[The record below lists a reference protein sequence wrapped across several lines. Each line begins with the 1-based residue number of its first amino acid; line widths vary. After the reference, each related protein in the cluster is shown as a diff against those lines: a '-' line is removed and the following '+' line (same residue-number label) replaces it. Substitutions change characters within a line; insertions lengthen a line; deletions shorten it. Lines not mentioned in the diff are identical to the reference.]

1 MNELTRFSFTARD
14 ALNRALREA
23 TLDEVST
30 IDNRHLLIGLAQL
43 PIAQSTA
50 AHVLNGLGVTADKL
64 RRKPKRDIDQNAQ
77 LDLSVEVKKVLERAA
92 SIAQKRGEK
101 GISSAH
107 LLAGLLADE
116 AILPLLNS
124 TGTTIERISEALH
137 SLDDWTDQR

>member
-1 MNELTRFSFTARD
+1 MNELTRFSVTARD
-14 ALNRALREA
+14 ALSRTHREA
-23 TLDEVST
+23 TLEMVTT

-64 RRKPKRDIDQNAQ
+64 RRTPKRDIDQNAQ

-107 LLAGLLADE
+107 LLAGLLADDT
-116 AILPLLNS
+116 LPSLLNR

-137 SLDDWTDQR
+137 SLDDWTDES